1 MRRWGFICFLTDRE
15 IMCTAMPQPGT
26 GTPLPFSLEVDV
38 RPDATVVCCS
48 GRLMIESGSILRT
61 EVQKLIK
68 PGGRIVLDLTNVTH
82 CDSMGLGA
90 VISLYVSSKSS
101 GCKLELINL
110 GPKIRQLFSVANL
123 LSLFEAAADSSCR
136 IP

>member
-1 MRRWGFICFLTDRE
+1 MS
-15 IMCTAMPQPGT
+15 QPGAE
-26 GTPLPFSLEVDV
+26 TPLRFSLEIEGQ
-38 RPDATVVCCS
+38 PDATVVHCS

-68 PGGRIVLDLTNVTH
+68 PGGRIVLDLTRVTH

-90 VISLYVSSKSS
+90 VVSLYVSSRSA
-101 GCKLELINL
+101 GCRLEIINFGQKL
-110 GPKIRQLFSVANL
+110 RQLFSVANL
-123 LSLFEAAADSSCR
+123 LSLFEPAADSSCR